1 MAVMHRRDFLAAAG
15 GAALACASAPEPDRN
30 ALRIQITGVDTHRLR
45 VNDRGHW
52 LIVEVKT
59 DAGLTG
65 LGDAS
70 HSRGGLADPALEK
83 IADYA
88 ELMTGRSIYDV
99 EWLRAQAFP
108 EFAEFGRATSC
119 AVSGIEQALWDLQGQ
134 VAGVPMYALF
144 GGKLFDEVRNYANIN
159 RSTDARN
166 PEGFAEMA
174 RSAVEAGFDALK
186 LAPYDGMPRDGSAA
200 EIAAYT
206 KLGTDCLRAAR
217 EVLGPDRDL
226 LLDGHSHF
234 DLERGLALV
243 RELEELDMFW
253 VEEPSRPFENLA
265 RIRQAASM
273 PLAGGESLFSVNQF
287 LPYIKAET
295 VDITM
300 PDIKYVGGTLE
311 LKKVAAMS
319 EAAGML
325 VAPHGPASPI
335 GNMAAAHVCV
345 TMPNFSILE
354 YSHGDAPWRAE
365 LTEPPEPL
373 GPGGMLRVPD
383 TPGLGY
389 KLNRK
394 TVESRRLSD

>member
-1 MAVMHRRDFLAAAG
+1 MAQMDRRSFLTAAAG
-15 GAALACASAPEPDRN
+15 SALACAAPPAPDRH
-30 ALRIQITGVDTHRLR
+30 ALRIKITGVDTHLLR

-52 LIVEVKT
+52 LVVEVKT

-70 HSRGGLADPALEK
+70 HSKGGLDDPALGK

-88 ELMTGRSIYDV
+88 ELLAGRSIYDV
-99 EWLRAQAFP
+99 EWLRGKTFP
-108 EFAEFGRATSC
+108 DHPDFGRAASC
-119 AVSGIEQALWDLQGQ
+119 AVSGIEQAMWDLQGQ

-159 RSTDARN
+159 RSTDQRT
-166 PEGFAEMA
+166 PEGFAAMA
-174 RSAVEAGFDALK
+174 QSAVEAGFDAVK
-186 LAPYDGMPRDGSAA
+186 MASYDGMPRNGSAA
-200 EIAAYT
+200 EIAAHT
-206 KLGTDCLRAAR
+206 KLGTDCLRAVR

-226 LLDGHSHF
+226 LVDGHSNF
-234 DLERGLALV
+234 DLERGLALI
-243 RELEELDMFW
+243 RDLEDLNLFW
-253 VEEPSRPFENLA
+253 VEEPARPFDILA
-265 RIRQAASM
+265 KIREAAPM
-273 PLAGGESLFSVNQF
+273 PLAGGESLFSVEEY
-287 LPYIKAET
+287 LPYIQAET

-300 PDIKYVGGTLE
+300 PDIKYVGGALE
-311 LKKVAAMS
+311 LKKVAAMA

-325 VAPHGPASPI
+325 AAPHGPASPI
-335 GNMAAAHVCV
+335 GNMAAAQVCV

-354 YSHGDAPWRAE
+354 FSHGDAPWRAE
-365 LTEPPEPL
+365 LTDPPEPL

-394 TVESRRLSD
+394 TVESRRVS